1 MRVTVYDHEKMY
13 TYVKGFATGAGMKE
27 VLRAL
32 SYAREKHTGQMRKSG
47 QPYIV
52 HPLTMACDAISMG
65 IRDDTVVA
73 TILLHD
79 VCEDCGVSVSE
90 LPFGDAVKRGV
101 ELMTFRVMDG
111 ETKETA
117 KVRYYN
123 LILQSRE
130 ATLTKLIDRCHNVS
144 SMAGTFS
151 VAKLK
156 SYIEETR
163 QFVLPLLK
171 KAKTVYPEDAGILF
185 LLKYHITSVVDSIDA
200 TIQIFERE
208 QSEQEESVTGK

>member
-1 MRVTVYDHEKMY
+1 MSVTVYNHEKMY
-13 TYVKGFATGAGMKE
+13 TYIKGFAAGAGMQETRK
-27 VLRAL
+27 AL
-32 SYAREKHTGQMRKSG
+32 AYAREKHCGQTRKSG
-47 QPYIV
+47 QPYII

-65 IRDDTVVA
+65 IRDDSVVA

-79 VCEDCGVSVSE
+79 VCEDCGVSVAE
-90 LPFGDAVKRGV
+90 LPFSEAVKKGV
-101 ELMTFRVMDG
+101 ALMTFRVMDG

-117 KVRYYN
+117 KNRYYN
-123 LILQSRE
+123 MLIQSRE

-163 QFVLPLLK
+163 HYVLPLLK
-171 KAKTVYPEDAGILF
+171 KAKDVYTEDADTLF
-185 LLKYHITSVVDSIDA
+185 LLKYHITSVVDSIEA
-200 TIQIFERE
+200 TIEIFERE
-208 QSEQEESVTGK
+208 QKQEGVSGN

>member
-1 MRVTVYDHEKMY
+1 MSVTIYNHEKMF
-13 TYVKGFATGAGMKE
+13 TYIKGFATGAGMKE
-27 VLRAL
+27 TLKAL
-32 SYAREKHTGQMRKSG
+32 SYAREKHSGQLRKSG

-65 IRDDTVVA
+65 IKDDAVVA

-79 VCEDCGVSVSE
+79 VCEDCGVSVAE
-90 LPFGDAVKRGV
+90 LPFSSAVKRGV

-117 KVRYYN
+117 KNRYYN
-123 LILQSRE
+123 MLLQSRE

-163 QFVLPLLK
+163 HYVLPLLK
-171 KAKTVYPEDAGILF
+171 KAKGVYTEDADMLF
-185 LLKYHITSVVDSIDA
+185 LLKYHITSVVDSIEA
-200 TIQIFERE
+200 TIEVFERE
-208 QSEQEESVTGK
+208 QMAKE